1 MGCDQLLGRYLC
13 GRGAEPNGLIMSI
26 ATGRGGT
33 DYQALQLMTSLER
46 VLLERDRIRAIN
58 DAKRQLIQGID
69 LDLISGSRSSLGRAS
84 STRRVSL
91 RLIHLGG
98 RGVVQTPRLHNIG
111 MTAKRVR
118 RDRLRSEMSLAPPCA
133 ALLAPRG
140 SAREASLVAVWASVR
155 QASSAAARIPGPWR
169 WHRADP
175 QCRCGK
181 GDAEHRIE
189 IEALDHLLGGGIDP
203 CPPRRDRRHGPG
215 SSPTRVRAS
224 RFPGSTPLTSKNSA
238 CAR

>member
-1 MGCDQLLGRYLC
+1 
-13 GRGAEPNGLIMSI
+13 MSI

-140 SAREASLVAVWASVR
+140 SAREASLVAVWASVSKLLR
-155 QASSAAARIPGPWR
+155 RPRVSRVLGDGTEQIRNVAAVRATPSTESRLKLSTIFLAAA
-169 WHRADP
+169 
-175 QCRCGK
+175 
-181 GDAEHRIE
+181 
-189 IEALDHLLGGGIDP
+189 
-203 CPPRRDRRHGPG
+203 
-215 SSPTRVRAS
+215 
-224 RFPGSTPLTSKNSA
+224 
-238 CAR
+238 